1 MTDPNTPPPSPRTG
15 PRAGANCIVDSSAIV
30 DESAELGHQVVV
42 DEGATIDRA
51 AKIGSGTHVGARVK
65 VGASARIGAN
75 TTLLP
80 DVAVA
85 AQAEVRPGSVVTR
98 SVPPMAIVEGNP
110 AVITGYVGVPAGSR
124 DSLLAR
130 GRVPAAGPTEAT
142 NVHGVT
148 VHTFPVVVDL
158 RGNLTAAEF
167 EQHIPFRPLRYFMV
181 FDVPSRETRG
191 EHAHRECHQ
200 FLVCVRGTCAV
211 VADDG
216 ENRIEVTLDVANR
229 GLYLPPM
236 TWGIQYK
243 YSADALL
250 LVFASHHYDPADY
263 IRDYDQFLELAGR
276 RQ

>member
-1 MTDPNTPPPSPRTG
+1 MTDLNAPPSPPGTALRM
-15 PRAGANCIVDSSAIV
+15 GANCVVHPDASVDGTAL
-30 DESAELGHQVVV
+30 LGHHVVIE
-42 DEGATIDRA
+42 EGATIAQA
-51 AKIGSGTHVGARVK
+51 ATIGSGTYVGARVR

-75 TTLLP
+75 ATLLP
-80 DVAVA
+80 DVAIA
-85 AQAEVRPGSVVTR
+85 AQAEIRPGSVVGR

-110 AVITGYVGVPAGSR
+110 AVITGYVGVPVGARNSV
-124 DSLLAR
+124 LAR
-130 GRVPAAGPTEAT
+130 APATGPTEAT
-142 NVHGVT
+142 NVRGVT
-148 VHTFPVVVDL
+148 VHNFPVVVDL

-216 ENRIEVTLDVANR
+216 ASRIEVALDVANR

-263 IRDYDQFLELAGR
+263 IRDYDQFLELSGR
-276 RQ
+276 RK